1 MDFKADFV
9 VAEKKRVCILVNFK
23 VDFIVAEKKKCVFA
37 QEKKNRTCSVFVKC
51 LFQALACMCNHFLV
65 IPEFGV

>member
-23 VDFIVAEKKKCVFA
+23 VDFIVAEKKKCVYSH
-37 QEKKNRTCSVFVKC
+37 KKKKIVHVR
-51 LFQALACMCNHFLV
+51 FL
-65 IPEFGV
+65 